1 MAGFEYKVI
10 NAPRKPGKARGVK
23 GFDDKYA
30 HTLSELM
37 NEMATDGWQYSRAE
51 SIPVDEKSGM
61 MGKVT
66 EKYLT
71 LLIFQ
76 RALPDA
82 EQEPEPIP
90 TFLRSN
96 ETASSESTPEP
107 TTERREPTLSPVTA
121 TTDDTGSDHPMRLN
135 KPLSDDEFAENIRGL
150 MDKEDE

>member
-1 MAGFEYKVI
+1 MSGYEYKVI

-30 HTLSELM
+30 HTLTELM
-37 NEMATDGWQYSRAE
+37 NEMAADGWQYARAE

-71 LLIFQ
+71 LLVFQ
-76 RALPDA
+76 RPTGAT
-82 EQEPEPIP
+82 EQEQVP
-90 TFLRSN
+90 TFLRSSEAT
-96 ETASSESTPEP
+96 ETETKPAP
-107 TTERREPTLSPVTA
+107 TTQRREPIISPVGKSN
-121 TTDDTGSDHPMRLN
+121 DQSGSDPMRLN

-150 MDKEDE
+150 MDKDDD

>member
-1 MAGFEYKVI
+1 MAGFEYKVV

-37 NEMATDGWQYSRAE
+37 NEMAAEGWQYARAE

-71 LLIFQ
+71 LLVFQ
-76 RALPDA
+76 RPVVDQTPEA
-82 EQEPEPIP
+82 EAVP
-90 TFLRSN
+90 TFLRSEKPA
-96 ETASSESTPEP
+96 ETAAEPEQIS
-107 TTERREPTLSPVTA
+107 ERREPTISHVSGE
-121 TTDDTGSDHPMRLN
+121 DDSNDPMRLK

-150 MDKEDE
+150 MDKDDT